1 MHLGTIRLAIGLKR
15 AEAEIAM
22 AAALYQWAE
31 AVPMDNDCE
40 ATPEIADSKATEFHY
55 TASAQGV
62 QCGT

>member
-1 MHLGTIRLAIGLKR
+1 
-15 AEAEIAM
+15 
-22 AAALYQWAE
+22 
-31 AVPMDNDCE
+31 MDNDCE